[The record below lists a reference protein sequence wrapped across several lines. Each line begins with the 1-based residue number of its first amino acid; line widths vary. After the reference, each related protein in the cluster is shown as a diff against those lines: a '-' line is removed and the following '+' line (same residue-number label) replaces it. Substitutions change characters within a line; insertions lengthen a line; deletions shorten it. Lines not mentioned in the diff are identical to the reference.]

1 MFYESGEINF
11 LIRELLNILW
21 KDFARKK
28 LLLLKI
34 LIFVFINF
42 YFRNYLMFKIC
53 GDLRENVFF
62 CINII

>member
-28 LLLLKI
+28 LLLLKNI
-34 LIFVFINF
+34 DFRF
-42 YFRNYLMFKIC
+42 Y
-53 GDLRENVFF
+53 
-62 CINII
+62 

>member
-42 YFRNYLMFKIC
+42 YRRNYLMFKIC
-53 GDLRENVFF
+53 GD
-62 CINII
+62 

>member
-21 KDFARKK
+21 KDFVRKK

-53 GDLRENVFF
+53 GD
-62 CINII
+62 